1 MGIWN
6 YQLLNVFAES
16 PLGGNPLC
24 VVEQAEGL
32 SDAQMQALALQFNLS
47 ETVFL
52 LSSEQA
58 NAHMRIFTPGA
69 EMAFAGHPSIG
80 SAAAVSRLQGDLQQL
95 TLACRAGLV
104 PLDQQDGI
112 WYFSPPKAAEIT
124 PVSVPAAE
132 MAAAL
137 GLQEEDLA
145 AAPVWVN
152 TGSDQVLVALKSTDA
167 LQRAWLDAAKLAC
180 WPRSSVGRRTVF
192 LFVPDEAE
200 ITARYFFERPN
211 GGTGEDPATGS
222 ACANLGAWLQHFRP
236 AESERQWK
244 VWQGAQAGRP
254 SCLYLQVSPQGQIRV
269 GGKVVFFA
277 SGSFTL

>member
-1 MGIWN
+1 MTGV
-6 YQLLNVFAES
+6 QT
-16 PLGGNPLC
+16 C
-24 VVEQAEGL
+24 
-32 SDAQMQALALQFNLS
+32 ALPIL
-47 ETVFL
+47 
-52 LSSEQA
+52 
-58 NAHMRIFTPGA
+58 
-69 EMAFAGHPSIG
+69 
-80 SAAAVSRLQGDLQQL
+80 
-95 TLACRAGLV
+95 
-104 PLDQQDGI
+104 
-112 WYFSPPKAAEIT
+112 
-124 PVSVPAAE
+124 
-132 MAAAL
+132 
-137 GLQEEDLA
+137 
-145 AAPVWVN
+145 N
-152 TGSDQVLVALKSTDA
+152 TGSDQVLVALKSADA

-222 ACANLGAWLQHFRP
+222 ACANLGAWLHHFRP
-236 AESERQWK
+236 ADSKRQWK